1 MTRQQNKEGNSK
13 YVEPNKNEDM
23 EKENEKNGQ
32 AKNDQ
37 KLNIAMGKASLLA
50 RIIQKIEEEE
60 AAAAEAAA
68 ETE

>member
-1 MTRQQNKEGNSK
+1 MYNPIKMKTW
-13 YVEPNKNEDM
+13 

>member
-1 MTRQQNKEGNSK
+1 VQCLDNKRKKATQDMYN
-13 YVEPNKNEDM
+13 PLKNEDM

-32 AKNDQ
+32 DKNDQ

-60 AAAAEAAA
+60 AASKGE
-68 ETE
+68 

>member
-1 MTRQQNKEGNSK
+1 
-13 YVEPNKNEDM
+13 M

-32 AKNDQ
+32 DSNNQ

-60 AAAAEAAA
+60 AAAAAAAA
-68 ETE
+68 EAE

>member
-1 MTRQQNKEGNSK
+1 
-13 YVEPNKNEDM
+13 M

-60 AAAAEAAA
+60 ATAAVAAA

>member
-1 MTRQQNKEGNSK
+1 
-13 YVEPNKNEDM
+13 M

-37 KLNIAMGKASLLA
+37 KLNIAMVKASLLA

-60 AAAAEAAA
+60 AAAKGE
-68 ETE
+68 